1 MHLRRGTIT
10 AIIAFPP
17 FQFFAFDGCDHL
29 DDRLRIRQDVEHV
42 FVQDADTTRGDCAHG
57 EFFVTGT
64 PSLRTTQT
72 SSGTRTRCATSNA
85 TGTPPRGRARTM
97 TSSRPA

>member
-17 FQFFAFDGCDHL
+17 FQFFAFDGRDHL

-42 FVQDADTTRGDCAHG
+42 LVQDADTTRGDCAHG
-57 EFFVTGT
+57 EFFVTRHT
-64 PSLRTTQT
+64 ELAHNEDIERNPDP
-72 SSGTRTRCATSNA
+72 CATSNA